1 MSEQSE
7 IRSER
12 YKETKLNL
20 ERMKSDDVIKRLRNE
35 SKTLRH
41 KTIELESA
49 FNPAIDILED
59 TIENQNEEIQELK
72 EKFMKSSNGN
82 EILIKIL
89 TKHQKMADA
98 LRQYNDKKA
107 KVYLNMKMV
116 QKSHEPIK
124 IYENPDFENLQSGK
138 DIRDAVLKLRTL
150 STSHPKSQKVDEMLK
165 KLHEIDLFKVQLH
178 KEIDFLTIPRVENPD
193 FINLLHQ
200 ISKSVISLI
209 KI

>member
-20 ERMKSDDVIKRLRNE
+20 ERMKSDDVINRLKAE

-41 KTIELESA
+41 KTIELESV
-49 FNPAIDILED
+49 FNPAIETLED
-59 TIENQNEEIQELK
+59 TIDNQNEEIQELK
-72 EKFMKSSNGN
+72 DKFMKSSSGN

-89 TKHQKMADA
+89 AKHQKMADA
-98 LRQYNDKKA
+98 LRQYNEKKT
-107 KVYLNMKMV
+107 KDYLKMKMV
-116 QKSHEPIK
+116 QKSNQPIK
-124 IYENPDFENLQSGK
+124 IYENPIFVNLQSGK
-138 DIRDAVLKLRTL
+138 DIREAVLKLREL

-178 KEIDFLTIPRVENPD
+178 KEIDILTVPRVENID
-193 FINLLHQ
+193 FINLLYQ
-200 ISKSVISLI
+200 ISKLVNV
-209 KI
+209 